1 MNLLCVSETILP
13 KNRVPH
19 ITKKIFISTGELSG
33 EIHAC
38 HLTES
43 LRKSNNFTL
52 SAMGSERLDALGVRI
67 VHDYRDISV
76 TGLSEVLSHM
86 GHIRHAF
93 DEVKKHLR
101 TDRPDVVVLVDFP
114 GFNMRIARFARSLG
128 IPVIYF
134 IPPQVWAWKK
144 GRLKQIKEYVNK
156 VICILPFEQK
166 LYDREGISAT
176 YIGHPFAHTVMPS
189 LSKEEFLETI
199 KAAPGVPVLTIMPGS
214 RRNEIRRHIPV
225 LSEVASRIRRTRPD
239 ITIVMPVAD
248 SVHESEFA
256 SLLHENP
263 GIVPIRGGAYNALA
277 YCDAAIIAS
286 GSATLEAALLKA
298 PTIIIYRISWLSYLI
313 ARVIV
318 SVDHI
323 GLPNIIAGEEVFP
336 EFIQRL
342 NAESV
347 ANTALSM
354 IDKGRHDIAG
364 KLGPIIDM
372 LKVPDSYGL
381 AAGCV
386 ISFLEKEQGNEPLSQ
401 TS

>member
-1 MNLLCVSETILP
+1 MP

-38 HLTES
+38 HLIES
-43 LRKSNNFTL
+43 LRKSTNFML
-52 SAMGSERLDALGVRI
+52 SAMGSERLAALGVTI

-86 GHIRHAF
+86 GHIRRAF
-93 DEVKKHLR
+93 DEVKKHLQ
-101 TDRPDVVVLVDFP
+101 TDRPDVVILVDFP
-114 GFNMRIARFARSLG
+114 GFNVRIARFARSLG

-156 VICILPFEQK
+156 VICILPFEQE
-166 LYDREGISAT
+166 LYDREGISVT
-176 YIGHPFAHTVMPS
+176 YVGHPFAHTVSPS

-199 KAAPGVPVLTIMPGS
+199 KAAPGIPILTIMPGS
-214 RRNEIRRHIPV
+214 RRNEIRRHIPI

-248 SVHESEFA
+248 SVRESELA
-256 SLLHENP
+256 PLLHENP

-277 YCDAAIIAS
+277 YCDAAVIAS

-298 PTIIIYRISWLSYLI
+298 PTIIIYRISWLSYFI

-318 SVDHI
+318 DVDHI

-342 NAESV
+342 NAESI

-386 ISFLEKEQGNEPLSQ
+386 ISLVGKEQGNEPLSQ